1 MGVRVYLQGM
11 GEKRSSVTREFY
23 DSLVI
28 AFRETPGNA
37 SAASRRAL
45 CERRMAKRGWEKGWP
60 QYPWARPIKLVLEEE
75 IVSAQA
81 AARTAVI
88 RAQEAQEEEREAARQ
103 ESIEARKQEQQML
116 KAARGD
122 VLAALVLAADL
133 VGAMR
138 VAVAAIKDQMKVD
151 PATGKLPSI
160 SPAAAMGLLTRHA
173 TLVQKAVG
181 AAEAVIQLSRLD
193 RGAATINVGL
203 GVPEEHLTPAQIDEE
218 LAAIAEVLKSAR
230 SPRELPEGTH

>member
-1 MGVRVYLQGM
+1 MAR
-11 GEKRSSVTREFY
+11 KPVTREFY

-28 AFRETPGNA
+28 AYREQPGNA
-37 SAASRRAL
+37 THAARRAL
-45 CERRMAKRGWEKGWP
+45 CERRMAKRGWDQGWP
-60 QYPWARPIKLVLEEE
+60 QYPWAGPIKLLMEQE

-88 RAQEAQEEEREAARQ
+88 RAQEAAEGEREAARQ
-103 ESIEARKQEQQML
+103 EAIEGRKQEQQML

-122 VLAALVLAADL
+122 VIAALVLAADL

-138 VAVAAIKDQMKVD
+138 VAVAAIKEQLQVKD
-151 PATGKLPSI
+151 GKLPQI
-160 SPAAAMGLLTRHA
+160 QPAVAMALLTRHA

-193 RGAATINVGL
+193 RGASTINVGL
-203 GVPEEHLTPAQIDEE
+203 GLPEEHLTPEQIDEE
-218 LAAIAEVLKSAR
+218 LEAIAEVLATAR
-230 SPRELPEGTH
+230 APAQLPPGRGNGSTH